1 MKMFV
6 VLALVGAAMAE
17 PEADP
22 LLYSGLASTYTHG
35 LASPFVRS
43 VYNPVN
49 TYGSV
54 VAPVSTYR
62 SSVIPAYTGYTG
74 YTGYAG
80 YHGLGKR
87 EAEAEPE
94 AEADPLLYSGLA
106 STYTHGLAS
115 PFVRSAYNPVT
126 TYGSVVAPV
135 STYRSA
141 VIPAYNGYTGYTGY
155 TGYRHFGK
163 REAEAEPYTIYSHP
177 AYTGYTGYNRGYSGY
192 NTGYPLRSIH
202 HGIGYSNL
210 YNTWG

>member
-1 MKMFV
+1 MGQFHKNSPTANMKMFV
-6 VLALVGAAMAE
+6 VLALVGATMAE

-43 VYNPVN
+43 VYNPVT

-74 YTGYAG
+74 
-80 YHGLGKR
+80 LGKR

-94 AEADPLLYSGLA
+94 AEADPLLYSP

-141 VIPAYNGYTGYTGY
+141 VIPA
-155 TGYRHFGK
+155 
-163 REAEAEPYTIYSHP
+163 
-177 AYTGYTGYNRGYSGY
+177 
-192 NTGYPLRSIH
+192 
-202 HGIGYSNL
+202 
-210 YNTWG
+210 